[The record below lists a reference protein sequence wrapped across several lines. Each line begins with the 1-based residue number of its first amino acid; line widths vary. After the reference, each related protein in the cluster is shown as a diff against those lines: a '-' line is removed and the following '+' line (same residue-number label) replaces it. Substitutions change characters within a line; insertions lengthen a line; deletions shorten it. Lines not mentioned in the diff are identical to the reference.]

1 MNIKELLKDKKK
13 LGITVVVL
21 LVVIG
26 IVYFIVANQA
36 KNKQAL
42 EALENEEI
50 IPTVDASVIV
60 ELKAAK
66 KAGEVTLTVK
76 DAPKGTKSIE
86 YELTYDAMS
95 TEGTGEK
102 VPQGAIGR
110 CYNKSGTQNWNCKQ
124 QQESGE
130 AITLGTCSSGTCVYH
145 KVVGPI
151 KVTLSFEG
159 SYGKRI
165 FEKEYDL

>member
-1 MNIKELLKDKKK
+1 MKELLKDRKK
-13 LGITVVVL
+13 LALIIGGVL
-21 LVVIG
+21 LVVG
-26 IVYFIVANQA
+26 IVFFIVSNQA
-36 KNKQAL
+36 KNKEAL
-42 EALENEEI
+42 EALQNEEI

-60 ELKAAK
+60 KLRPAK
-66 KAGEVTLTVK
+66 KSGEVLLTVEN
-76 DAPKGTKSIE
+76 APKGTKGID

-102 VPQGAIGR
+102 VPQGAIGK
-110 CYNKSGTQNWNCKQ
+110 CYNKGGSQNWTCKQ
-124 QQESGE
+124 QAESGE

-151 KVTLSFEG
+151 KVTLGFEG